1 MLKKVELND
10 VIENLDDK
18 LNDVLAQQEFEYLKA
33 YNIYVK
39 RKEKDLRDMIEKLN
53 LKNSNNTLKDE
64 KINMLE
70 KIIQSF
76 RDDQVR
82 IEREREQKN
91 QHLQR
96 LEAKANNFLQ
106 EKDFLH
112 K

>member
-1 MLKKVELND
+1 
-10 VIENLDDK
+10 
-18 LNDVLAQQEFEYLKA
+18 LKA

-82 IEREREQKN
+82 VERERESKN
-91 QHLQR
+91 QALQR
-96 LEAKANNFLQ
+96 LEAKAEHFQQ

-112 K
+112 KQVLESKRQNKLLKLAIQRLQD